1 MKNIIIILI
10 CLLLILCLVNLLK
23 TKYTKCES
31 SINEYYDGKIRKF
44 KVANPGYG
52 KIVSVDDNGNL
63 NSFEF
68 PRGIIVAWSG
78 VINKIP
84 DGWALCDGKTADVP
98 DLRGRFIL
106 GANSNTNKNSLFLV
120 NEIGSSG
127 GKEKALLKHKHQYF
141 QSISDGDDW
150 KGGYNLTYPN
160 GGNTTYVL
168 TSDNGESDGDAN
180 KADYR
185 NTPDTSEVGDEN
197 TLPPYYALAYIMK
210 L

>member
-23 TKYTKCES
+23 TKCES
-31 SINEYYDGKIRKF
+31 NVNEYYDGKIRKL
-44 KVANPGYG
+44 KAANPGYG

-78 VINKIP
+78 ELNKIP
-84 DGWALCDGKTADVP
+84 DGWALCDGKTTGVP

-106 GANSNTNKNSLFLV
+106 GANPNTNKNSNFSI
-120 NEIGSSG
+120 NEMSSLGGEEKHTLTIDEMPAHNHNFCFGGGWRDQTEGSGRGPEDGSG
-127 GKEKALLKHKHQYF
+127 SNSNCRYQRINV
-141 QSISDGDDW
+141 S
-150 KGGYNLTYPN
+150 NT
-160 GGNTTYVL
+160 GGNKPHNVM
-168 TSDNGESDGDAN
+168 
-180 KADYR
+180 
-185 NTPDTSEVGDEN
+185 
-197 TLPPYYALAYIMK
+197 PPYYALAYIMK